1 MTVYIGIDLGGTTA
15 KFGLFDAKGHLCTS
29 VSIPTG
35 KEKEQNVLIHEMAVR
50 LRTLLAEENLAE
62 SELGGIGIGV
72 PGPVVG
78 HTIVNG
84 CVNLRWG
91 VVPLVEVFREQ
102 EEFTCPIIVENDA
115 DVAALGE
122 VWQGAASDKS
132 SIVFVIIGTGIGGG
146 IVLNNQILS
155 GTHGAGGEIG
165 HMPVLTE
172 PLGFSC
178 GCGGHYCLEQV
189 CSAPNILRYAGELL
203 AQSDAPSSLRPYN
216 GGYDT
221 RAIFRGAAN
230 GDAICQQVVNRVT
243 DVLGRGLAIL
253 GSSIDPECF
262 VIGGGVSNAGDV
274 LMNPLREAYRR
285 YAFFATRETP
295 IVRATLGNKAGMIG
309 AARLV
314 FPLEVE
320 A

>member
-15 KFGLFDAKGHLCTS
+15 KFGLFDDKGNLCKS

-35 KEKEQNVLIHEMAVR
+35 KKKEQNLLIHEMAVR
-50 LRTLLAEENLAE
+50 LRELLVEENLSE

-78 HTIVNG
+78 HAIVNG
-84 CVNLRWG
+84 CVNLSWG
-91 VVPLVEVFREQ
+91 VVPLVEMLRER
-102 EEFTCPIIVENDA
+102 EGFICPIIVENDA

-122 VWQGAASDKS
+122 VWQGAAADKS

-146 IVLNNQILS
+146 IILNNQILS
-155 GTHGAGGEIG
+155 GTNGAGGEIG
-165 HMPVLTE
+165 HMPILTK
-172 PLGFSC
+172 PFDFAC

-189 CSAPNILRYAGELL
+189 CSAPNIIRYAGVLL
-203 AQSDAPSSLRPYN
+203 AESDEPSSLRPYN

-221 RAIFRGAAN
+221 RAIFRGAEN
-230 GDAICQQVVNRVT
+230 GDPICRRVVDHVT
-243 DVLGRGLAIL
+243 DVLGRGLAVL
-253 GSSIDPECF
+253 GATIDPECF
-262 VIGGGVSNAGDV
+262 VIGGGVSNAGEV
-274 LMNPLREAYRR
+274 LLVPLREAYRR

-314 FPLEVE
+314 FPLEVG